1 MFYYCLEIVN
11 IFCIINKKN
20 VVKEDMKLLFFW
32 DFCFVNLVND
42 CFDIRKCNLLCQYL
56 YIIIIMVNDLKNGCL
71 NKKIKLYFL
80 SVG

>member
-1 MFYYCLEIVN
+1 MFYYCLEIIN

-32 DFCFVNLVND
+32 VFCFVNLVND
-42 CFDIRKCNLLCQYL
+42 CIDIRKCNLLCQYL
-56 YIIIIMVNDLKNGCL
+56 YIIIMVNDLKNGCL